1 MPTTTVTNQQNE
13 IDLAARSGQ
22 VEHVEQ
28 ILKSGYDINSKNE
41 KGHSALM
48 LAAYNGHYNLVQF
61 LISQGADVNS
71 IDISGSTILMGV
83 VFKGH
88 SQIFD
93 LLVKAGADLELQNQ
107 KNQTS
112 LDYAIMFGKRDLIFK
127 INQALNTNRS
137 AGRIEQVKA
146 WINYIA

>member
-22 VEHVEQ
+22 VGRVEE
-28 ILKSGYDINSKNE
+28 ILKTGYNINSKNE
-41 KGHSALM
+41 KGHSILM

-61 LISQGADVNS
+61 LISQGADINS
-71 IDISGSTILMGV
+71 MDYSGSSILMGV

-88 SQIFD
+88 NQIFD
-93 LLVKAGADLELQNQ
+93 LLVKAGANLELQNQ
-107 KNQTS
+107 KKQTA

-127 INQALNTNRS
+127 INQTLNTNRS
-137 AGRIEQVKA
+137 AGRIEQMKT